1 MTSSKLSHS
10 KKRHHANLDSNEKN
24 NQRLKFLL
32 PPDSSV
38 LVSTLS
44 NQIIIIARSRNKKR
58 ARARGDRR
66 VHKSVHPTNSPSQI
80 HSSPRKWFKNHSSSP
95 VLVHCMDS
103 GRTHVYRH
111 YYSSSSLSSPCMLHV
126 QSRRKVVALSLFRVE
141 SRRSVVGGKVRCVL
155 VQY

>member
-10 KKRHHANLDSNEKN
+10 KKKTPCEPRSERKKEPAIKIPP
-24 NQRLKFLL
+24 

-66 VHKSVHPTNSPSQI
+66 VHKSVHPTNSPSPT
-80 HSSPRKWFKNHSSSP
+80 HGSPRKWFKNHSSSP
-95 VLVHCMDS
+95 VLVPYMDS

-126 QSRRKVVALSLFRVE
+126 HSRRKVVALSLFRTE
-141 SRRSVVGGKVRCVL
+141 SRRSVVGDWG
-155 VQY
+155 

>member
-1 MTSSKLSHS
+1 MRTSIQT
-10 KKRHHANLDSNEKN
+10 KKK

-66 VHKSVHPTNSPSQI
+66 VHKSVHPANSPSPI
-80 HSSPRKWFKNHSSSP
+80 HSSPRNWFKNHSSSP
-95 VLVHCMDS
+95 VLVPYMGS

-126 QSRRKVVALSLFRVE
+126 QSRRKVVALSLFRTE
-141 SRRSVVGGKVRCVL
+141 SRRSVVGGKVRCTEPAHN
-155 VQY
+155 QS